1 MSGNKGMGSGGRWS
15 GGDTGTD
22 CKDINF
28 ETNLFSPD
36 PTVLILVRQGDVL
49 AIEYTSPKGPLLVV
63 YKGRI
68 AGTIITKLSTQ
79 LLVCMENGIKFIAV
93 VKSINGG
100 SCTVQIKSK

>member
-1 MSGNKGMGSGGRWS
+1 MSGNKGMGNGGRWS
-15 GGDTGTD
+15 GESSGTG

-36 PTVLILVRQGDVL
+36 PTILILIKQGDVL

-63 YKGRI
+63 YIGKI

-79 LLVCMENGIKFIAV
+79 LIVCMENGIKFIAV